1 MWCLNL
7 TTTLLSS
14 SCTAIQSPPNGHL
27 KQEVDDDDNHVE
39 DINNDHGLY
48 SNDENLDLRNNWQN
62 SWLFVFV
69 SQCTIDDDD
78 SDTGDDNGSDGDD
91 DDDDDAAMM
100 KFL

>member
-39 DINNDHGLY
+39 DTNNDHGLY
-48 SNDENLDLRNNWQN
+48 SDDEIPLGTQL
-62 SWLFVFV
+62 LVC
-69 SQCTIDDDD
+69 SQCTTI
-78 SDTGDDNGSDGDD
+78 
-91 DDDDDAAMM
+91 
-100 KFL
+100 